1 MKRGTASRPG
11 GQLPGTASG
20 AHIASL
26 MSPEWAKRRNTH
38 SHTRETLMEFI
49 RDLQETIGLK
59 LPTII
64 LTLYTF
70 AVVFTVV
77 YMVVLGGGS
86 NG

>member
-1 MKRGTASRPG
+1 
-11 GQLPGTASG
+11 
-20 AHIASL
+20 
-26 MSPEWAKRRNTH
+26 
-38 SHTRETLMEFI
+38 MEFI